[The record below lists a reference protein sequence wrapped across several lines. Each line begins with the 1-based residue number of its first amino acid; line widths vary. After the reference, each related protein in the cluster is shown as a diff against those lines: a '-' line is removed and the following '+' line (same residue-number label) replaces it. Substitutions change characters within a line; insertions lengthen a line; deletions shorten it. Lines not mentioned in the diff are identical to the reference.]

1 MKRFHTCVILITII
15 VISCQKEKGGPDA
28 IPASSTLPVM
38 VKPPNA
44 DFKITN
50 MPSSGNVWEGLN
62 LSFDN
67 SSQNADSYYWDFGN
81 GTTSTEK
88 IPSGISLVPCGFT
101 YTISLTVKN
110 KDGQSSTYSAPFL
123 VLCSRGMSFAIHK

>member
-1 MKRFHTCVILITII
+1 MKRFYTCLILITIT
-15 VISCQKEKGGPDA
+15 VISCQKEKGGPVA
-28 IPASSTLPVM
+28 TPVSVTPPVL

-50 MPSSGNVWEGLN
+50 AASSGNVWEGLS

-81 GTTSTEK
+81 GTTSTDK
-88 IPSGISLVPCGFT
+88 IPSNISLLPCGFT

-110 KDGQSSTYSAPFL
+110 KDGQSSTYSAPFF
-123 VLCSRGMSFAIHK
+123 VLCSRGMPFAIHK